1 MKINDDHMYHG
12 AALTQIAEHPTFKAV
27 NAFWLNGKKSHAAFR
42 INDTTGIFVKYAGF
56 PHGHVR
62 EYIFTF
68 TKAHLDELAVLRE
81 HCTKVFLVL
90 VCIKIKEICVL
101 SYGQL
106 QQMITLRKKT
116 RTEEEDQYQVLVTAP
131 PNKQFRVYVNHPGR
145 KGVMMGQQL
154 VARNAFPEL
163 LFVEEIGSDPIRNA
177 AIA

>member
-27 NAFWLNGKKSHAAFR
+27 NAFWLNGKKSQAAFR
-42 INDTTGIFVKYAGF
+42 INDTTGIYVKYAAL
-56 PHGHVR
+56 PHGSIK

-81 HCTKVFLVL
+81 HCTRVFVVL
-90 VCIKIKEICVL
+90 VCIKIKEICVI

-106 QQMITLRKKT
+106 MQMIDLR
-116 RTEEEDQYQVLVTAP
+116 REVRAEDEGQYQVLVTAP

-145 KGVMMGQQL
+145 KGVLIGEQL
-154 VARNAFPEL
+154 VRRNAFPEL
-163 LFVEEIGSDPIRNA
+163 LFVDD
-177 AIA
+177 

>member
-42 INDTTGIFVKYAGF
+42 INDTTGIYVKYAGF
-56 PHGHVR
+56 PHGQVK

-81 HCTKVFLVL
+81 RCTKVFLVL

-106 QQMITLRKKT
+106 LQMISLRKKM
-116 RTEEEDQYQVLVTAP
+116 RTGDEEQYQVLVTAP

-145 KGVMMGQQL
+145 KGIMIGQQL

-163 LFVEEIGSDPIRNA
+163 LFVEGEVSEPLCNA
-177 AIA
+177 ATA

>member
-27 NAFWLNGKKSHAAFR
+27 NAFWLNGKKSNAAFR
-42 INDTTGIFVKYAGF
+42 INDTTGIYVKYAGL
-56 PHGHVR
+56 PHGSAK

-81 HCTKVFLVL
+81 HCVRVFVVL
-90 VCIKIKEICVL
+90 VCIKNKEICVI

-106 QQMITLRKKT
+106 MQIIGIRRET
-116 RTEEEDQYQVLVTAP
+116 RGSEEDQYQVLVTAP

-145 KGVMMGQQL
+145 RGIMMGHQL
-154 VARNAFPEL
+154 VRRNAFPEL
-163 LFVEEIGSDPIRNA
+163 LFVED
-177 AIA
+177 AIAGAA